1 MHHAKKL
8 VVALTS
14 LLILTG
20 CTTGNQ
26 QAANHTSVKTKTVRV
41 EKRTAANKAAWAKA
55 RAASRANAASAKA
68 LSSNTTQL
76 AIATSQAKRQSE
88 QLKAKHD
95 DAIASSKSASQAAA
109 KSAASEAAAQSRSQ
123 SEAQSASAVA
133 AASQSKQAVKQLLKV
148 NKLKLVPQPRVGRI
162 IFLAIPI
169 PPKLDVS
176 WVTAIPKFI
185 TLKRGKTTGWPVN
198 MPFTL
203 VRKTQRGPL
212 VSVSH
217 FDRRITSWH

>member
-55 RAASRANAASAKA
+55 KAASRANAASAKA

-76 AIATSQAKRQSE
+76 AIAISQAKRQSE

-95 DAIASSKSASQAAA
+95 DAMASSKSASQAAA
-109 KSAASEAAAQSRSQ
+109 KSSC
-123 SEAQSASAVA
+123 
-133 AASQSKQAVKQLLKV
+133 
-148 NKLKLVPQPRVGRI
+148 
-162 IFLAIPI
+162 
-169 PPKLDVS
+169 
-176 WVTAIPKFI
+176 
-185 TLKRGKTTGWPVN
+185 
-198 MPFTL
+198 
-203 VRKTQRGPL
+203 
-212 VSVSH
+212 
-217 FDRRITSWH
+217 

>member
-95 DAIASSKSASQAAA
+95 DAMASSKSASQAAA

-123 SEAQSASAVA
+123 SASVVA
-133 AASQSKQAVKQLLKV
+133 AVSQSKQAAKASSQAASQSQQTQTSTATTSRQ
-148 NKLKLVPQPRVGRI
+148 NNFSGDTDTAQTGRI
-162 IFLAIPI
+162 VGNRNSKIYHVETGQNYRMA
-169 PPKLDVS
+169 
-176 WVTAIPKFI
+176 
-185 TLKRGKTTGWPVN
+185 GKNAVYFSTEDAARAAG
-198 MPFTL
+198 F
-203 VRKTQRGPL
+203 RKSFR
-212 VSVSH
+212 
-217 FDRRITSWH
+217 